1 MVNWTD
7 PNVIA
12 SQYTVFVL
20 LQHSLAGV
28 YFWEF
33 ASNLGFD
40 YKLIRKQR
48 KLFWTP
54 WVYIACRCFG
64 VGCVASIIAGFDIG
78 HQINCRAWLINVYF
92 FSYATLWFSSALIGI
107 RVIAIWNR
115 SVPIMILVG
124 AMMLGFA
131 GTFLHGLIATRGQW
145 DPTSNACLVLKSEDN
160 LPNTTGGLVVD
171 VGLLLIMLVGLL
183 RRREA
188 RKFGLWQILWT
199 QGLIWLV
206 LATAAEVPSVVF
218 IALNLNPP
226 MNIMFLTPQ
235 TIILLIGST
244 RMYRGLVN
252 FVNPESSAVHST
264 TYDSTL
270 PRRRPVKDIE
280 NSGISLVPLEVSV
293 HRVQEEHGA
302 YTSRHVL
309 DQKSA
314 KDDDLSQEYNSHAD
328 YKVEADYSVEQQN
341 MVRKMALQR
350 QARSPERQT
359 YDPTI
364 MVGKCGALWGNHS

>member
-12 SQYTVFVL
+12 SQYNIFVL

-33 ASNLGFD
+33 ASNLEFD
-40 YKLIRKQR
+40 WKLIRKQR
-48 KLFWTP
+48 KLSWTP

-64 VGCVASIIAGFDIG
+64 VACVASIIAGFDIP
-78 HQINCRAWLINVYF
+78 HQINCRAWLICVYF
-92 FSYATLWFSSALIGI
+92 FSYATLWFSSALICI

-115 SVPIMILVG
+115 SIPIVIIVG

-131 GTFLHGLIATRGQW
+131 GTFLHGMIATRGEW
-145 DPTSNACLVLKSEDN
+145 DPINNACLVLKTEDN
-160 LPNTTGGLVVD
+160 LPNTTGGLIVD
-171 VGLLLIMLVGLL
+171 VGLLLIMLIGLL

-206 LATAAEVPSVVF
+206 LATIAEVPSVVF
-218 IALNLNPP
+218 IGLNLNPP

-235 TIILLIGST
+235 TIILLIGAT

-252 FVNPESSAVHST
+252 FVNPESSTAHS
-264 TYDSTL
+264 SNSI
-270 PRRRPVKDIE
+270 PRRRPINDIE

-293 HRVQEEHGA
+293 HRVQEEHPP
-302 YTSRHVL
+302 YTSKHVL
-309 DQKSA
+309 VQKPS
-314 KDDDLSQEYNSHAD
+314 KDDLSSQEYSSRGD
-328 YKVEADYSVEQQN
+328 YKVEG
-341 MVRKMALQR
+341 
-350 QARSPERQT
+350 
-359 YDPTI
+359 I
-364 MVGKCGALWGNHS
+364 